1 MKPCLL
7 AAASLILLAPEALA
21 RDLIRV
27 GTQAEHAGLFPQ
39 SAVWSA
45 PDLLGGPGRTAS
57 TASSSARII
66 TVAPRRRTA
75 STTSSQARI
84 ITVAPQRD
92 QSSNNIRVFRG
103 GSVTQAGKA
112 GTANADPSLTGKTV
126 IRLKKPPRN
135 PYKTVIVYAPQS
147 VRAVR
152 ARRNTD

>member
-1 MKPCLL
+1 MKPFLF

-27 GTQAEHAGLFPQ
+27 GTPAEHAGLFPQ

-45 PDLLGGPGRTAS
+45 PDLLGGPGRTAA
-57 TASSSARII
+57 TA
-66 TVAPRRRTA
+66 
-75 STTSSQARI
+75 SSQARI

-92 QSSNNIRVFRG
+92 QSSSSIRVFRG

-112 GTANADPSLTGKTV
+112 GTANADPSLAGKTV

-152 ARRNTD
+152 ARRKTD

>member
-7 AAASLILLAPEALA
+7 AVASLILLAPEALA

-45 PDLLGGPGRTAS
+45 LDLLGGPGRTAS

-66 TVAPRRRTA
+66 TVAPRRG
-75 STTSSQARI
+75 
-84 ITVAPQRD
+84 
-92 QSSNNIRVFRG
+92 QSSSSIRVFRG

-152 ARRNTD
+152 ARRKTD

>member
-45 PDLLGGPGRTAS
+45 PDLLGGPGRTAT
-57 TASSSARII
+57 TA
-66 TVAPRRRTA
+66 
-75 STTSSQARI
+75 SSQARI
-84 ITVAPQRD
+84 ITVTPRRD
-92 QSSNNIRVFRG
+92 QSSSSIRVFRG
-103 GSVTQAGKA
+103 GAVTQAGKA

-152 ARRNTD
+152 ARRNPD

>member
-1 MKPCLL
+1 MKPFLF

-27 GTQAEHAGLFPQ
+27 GPTVDHAGLFPQ

-45 PDLLGGPGRTAS
+45 PGLKGGPARTDRA
-57 TASSSARII
+57 AA
-66 TVAPRRRTA
+66 
-75 STTSSQARI
+75 SQARI
-84 ITVAPQRD
+84 ITVTPRREGA
-92 QSSNNIRVFRG
+92 SSSIRVFRG
-103 GSVTQAGKA
+103 ASVTQTGRA
-112 GTANADPSLTGKTV
+112 GTDNAEPSLTAKTV

-152 ARRNTD
+152 ARRNPD

>member
-1 MKPCLL
+1 MKPFLF

-27 GTQAEHAGLFPQ
+27 GTPAEHAGLFPQ

-45 PDLLGGPGRTAS
+45 PDLLGGP
-57 TASSSARII
+57 
-66 TVAPRRRTA
+66 RRTA

-152 ARRNTD
+152 ARRKTD